1 MNGTNWRLREHY
13 DVRKYGAG
21 SHTLFNPAGPVAG
34 ALGFPLDWNNS
45 IVPLHSF
52 VSLSFDPSQDP
63 DSGKWDYPD
72 WVLDPWMDGRPQIYE
87 ARAFGSIWPLEIGLH
102 GTDVEE
108 IESL

>member
-63 DSGKWDYPD
+63 DSGKWDYPTGFSIRG
-72 WVLDPWMDGRPQIYE
+72 WMGDLKSMKQGRSVP
-87 ARAFGSIWPLEIGLH
+87 FGR
-102 GTDVEE
+102 
-108 IESL
+108 